1 MELTSG
7 TLLERGK
14 YLIISTLGRG
24 GFGITYL
31 AEQTMAKRRV
41 CVKEFFPKDFF
52 KRDEGADTISLL
64 SQSHA
69 GTMSR
74 FKEKF
79 IKEAQTIAA
88 LDHPNIIHILDVFE
102 ENNTAYYVM
111 EYVEGGSLSDV
122 VKRGGAVEEGVAIK
136 YIKDIASALGYIH
149 CQKINHLDVKPGNIL
164 LRPKEDQTILIDF
177 GLAKH
182 YDTGGEQTSSTPV
195 GISHGYAPI
204 EQYKS
209 GGVSS
214 FSPSTDIYGL
224 GATLYYLVTG
234 TVPPSATDMG
244 REGVEVPSNLS
255 LGVQRAI
262 KEAMNYWREDRPQS
276 IDDFLKLLDD
286 EPEAVAP
293 VAENTII
300 DVEPKHD
307 DEATI
312 ISVEPTQTAQP
323 APQPKNEP
331 KPKNERK
338 GKRGLWLGIFLFIL
352 AAVASFIL
360 FGGGSSKKEGAP
372 KSTVATVD
380 TLQLNE
386 SPKQEGP
393 KPELI
398 VESDSEV
405 ILPYDGGSGE
415 IKYSVKNDDGVSG
428 VSCANSGDSWL
439 TTTIDI
445 DVIHYSAK
453 KNTTGSERSATVKVI
468 YGNQSFEVVVTQ
480 PAAPV
485 GFTLN
490 SSDSIKLS
498 ADGGSAKI
506 KYTITNPVDGASVKY
521 ATDAKWLTIK
531 HSDGV
536 VSCTAQVN
544 KTGKD
549 RNAIVTLTYCGQSVK
564 VNIYQYLL
572 PFNEIWYTSSDGKV
586 IKPYKEGKDI
596 FGAVI
601 ESNTYED
608 GKGIIKFN
616 GDVTTIGDYAFF
628 SCDNLTSVT
637 IPNSVTTI
645 GDGAFGGC
653 RNLKEFKG
661 RFAFSDGRCLMINGK
676 LIAFAPAGI
685 SEYTIPNSVKTIGG
699 RAFSGCT
706 SLTSITIPNSV
717 KTIGDYAFLY
727 CSNLTSIT
735 IPNSLK
741 TIGYGA
747 FDECSSLNS
756 VTIPNSVTTIGDY
769 AFYSCKSL
777 KSITIPN
784 SVKTIGVATFAYCE
798 DLNSVTIPNSVTTI
812 GDSAFYSCKSLTSV
826 TIPNSVTTIGG
837 SAFSGCTSLKS
848 VTIPDS
854 VKTIGEYAFL
864 YCSNLTSVTI
874 PDSVTTI
881 GVCAFYNCDSLTS
894 VTIPN
899 SVTTIGERAFAN
911 CSDLTSVTIPN
922 SVKTIG
928 EDAFYECDNLLE
940 ETKNNIKSINPNAKF

>member
-31 AEQTMAKRRV
+31 AEQTMAKRKV

-122 VKRGGAVEEGVAIK
+122 VKRGGAVAEGVAIK
-136 YIKDIASALGYIH
+136 YIKDIALALGYIH
-149 CQKINHLDVKPGNIL
+149 SQKINHLDVKPGNIL

-214 FSPSTDIYGL
+214 FSPATDIYGL

-307 DEATI
+307 DESTI

-331 KPKNERK
+331 KPKKERK
-338 GKRGLWLGIFLFIL
+338 SKRGFWLGIFLFIL

-360 FGGGSSKKEGAP
+360 FGGGSSKKDAP
-372 KSTVATVD
+372 RSAVAMVD
-380 TLQLNE
+380 TLQLKE
-386 SPKQEGP
+386 SPKQEEL

-398 VESDSEV
+398 LESDSEV
-405 ILPYDGGSGE
+405 ILPSDGGSGE
-415 IKYSVKNDDGVSG
+415 IKYSVKNDDGVSE

-498 ADGGSAKI
+498 ADGGSIKI

-521 ATDAKWLTIK
+521 ATDAKWLTLN
-531 HSDGV
+531 HNDGV
-536 VSCTAQVN
+536 VSCTAQAN
-544 KTGKD
+544 TTGKD
-549 RNAIVTLTYCGQSVK
+549 RNATVTLTYCGQSVE

-586 IKPYKEGKDI
+586 VKPYKEGKDI
-596 FGAVI
+596 FGAEI
-601 ESNTYED
+601 ESNTYKN
-608 GKGIIKFN
+608 GKGIIKFK
-616 GDVTTIGDYAFF
+616 GDVTTIGELAFRDCKNLTSVTIPNSVTTIGKSAFSFCDNLTSVTIPNSVTTIGNYTFNGCESLKSVTIPNSVTTIGGWAFYLCKSLKSVTIPNSVTTIGKSAFNGCESLTSVTIPDSVTTIGAYAFYL
-628 SCDNLTSVT
+628 CDSLKSVTIPNSVTEIGDGAFGGCRNLKEFRGGSAFINGRCLIINGKLVAFAPVGITEYTIPNSVTTIGKAAFAYCKNLTSVT

-645 GDGAFGGC
+645 GDGAF
-653 RNLKEFKG
+653 
-661 RFAFSDGRCLMINGK
+661 
-676 LIAFAPAGI
+676 
-685 SEYTIPNSVKTIGG
+685 SE
-699 RAFSGCT
+699 C
-706 SLTSITIPNSV
+706 
-717 KTIGDYAFLY
+717 D
-727 CSNLTSIT
+727 
-735 IPNSLK
+735 
-741 TIGYGA
+741 
-747 FDECSSLNS
+747 
-756 VTIPNSVTTIGDY
+756 
-769 AFYSCKSL
+769 
-777 KSITIPN
+777 
-784 SVKTIGVATFAYCE
+784 
-798 DLNSVTIPNSVTTI
+798 
-812 GDSAFYSCKSLTSV
+812 SLTSV
-826 TIPNSVTTIGG
+826 TIPNGVM
-837 SAFSGCTSLKS
+837 
-848 VTIPDS
+848 
-854 VKTIGEYAFL
+854 
-864 YCSNLTSVTI
+864 
-874 PDSVTTI
+874 TI
-881 GVCAFYNCDSLTS
+881 GVYAFWACDNLTS

-899 SVTTIGERAFAN
+899 SVTTIGEDAFYG
-911 CSDLTSVTIPN
+911 CKSLTSITIPN
-922 SVKTIG
+922 SVTTIG
-928 EDAFYECDNLLE
+928 VGAFFSCDNLSE
-940 ETKNNIKSINPNAKF
+940 ETKNQIKSINPNVLF